1 MKSQCSNLSLF
12 VIELQLITVI
22 LQARISPFT
31 GHLSFWHIAVTA
43 VIATAVAIE
52 ANIVAKEIAAIIV
65 AAFLAMIGS
74 VVRLI
79 YHLRNE
85 NCNC

>member
-31 GHLSFWHIAVTA
+31 GHLSFWHITIAA

-52 ANIVAKEIAAIIV
+52 ANIVAKEIATIV
-65 AAFLAMIGS
+65 IAAFLARIDS
-74 VVRLI
+74 VAK
-79 YHLRNE
+79 
-85 NCNC
+85 